1 MGFSRLSKVVGFSI
15 LLTEMFLISAGVKKS
30 KSTLSMTDETGWE
43 IFMVEVFGDDSEKVE
58 VAKHPGSEG
67 GTSVR
72 RLRRCS
78 NAQTLCELSLPS
90 GRRVA

>member
-1 MGFSRLSKVVGFSI
+1 
-15 LLTEMFLISAGVKKS
+15 
-30 KSTLSMTDETGWE
+30 MTDETGWE
-43 IFMVEVFGDDSEKVE
+43 IFMVEVFGDSEKVE
-58 VAKHPGSEG
+58 VAKHPDSEG

-78 NAQTLCELSLPS
+78 DAQTLCELSLPS